1 MARYMVSAVHGDG
14 TRTMMLHDKQRDAIN
29 HMQYLLRQGAKDVHM
44 YEEAPIHDAKTVLQ
58 ACHAGAIQP
67 V

>member
-44 YEEAPIHDAKTVLQ
+44 YEEAPIHDKTLLQ
-58 ACHAGAIQP
+58 ARQHGAVQQA
-67 V
+67 